1 MPKTAENDYSA
12 QGSQPELPSELLP
25 RPADGSVEEPAP
37 LALNQARQQA
47 EEIAQ
52 DPRIP
57 EAVRPAVAQHV
68 IEVSKDFD
76 RVDEQDQTTT
86 NGPDARSRAKVE
98 TEEDRS
104 NREISEI
111 SSRAHQLLDS
121 PAHQRTKRVRE
132 ANIKRHYGETGP
144 SSKAK
149 GEI

>member
-1 MPKTAENDYSA
+1 MPKTTENNYSA

-25 RPADGSVEEPAP
+25 TPADGSAEEQAT
-37 LALNQARQQA
+37 LATDQIRQQA

-52 DPRIP
+52 DSRIP
-57 EAVRPAVAQHV
+57 EAVRTAVAQHV

-76 RVDEQDQTTT
+76 RVDKQGQTTT

-104 NREISEI
+104 NREILEI
-111 SSRAHQLLDS
+111 
-121 PAHQRTKRVRE
+121 TKRARRVVDTPAQQRAKTVRE